1 MNTVRVLLKNNS
13 YPIVIGSG
21 ILSGLP
27 GILKKLKIG
36 HDAVVITDKS
46 VEKLYAK
53 KVASALKSRGF
64 SVKIFSVAAGEKSKS
79 ADVAMRL
86 VEEIAAYDV
95 DREVFIIALGGGVVG
110 DLAGFVAAIY
120 KRGVPYVQI
129 PTTLL
134 AQIDSAIG
142 GKVGVDLSVGKNLA
156 GAFHQPKAVVSDVNF
171 LTTLD
176 KRQIRNGL
184 AEAVKYGV
192 IVDRAL
198 FAYLEKNYGRFLS
211 LDGEVLTK
219 VVLACSRIKA
229 DVVSKDEKET
239 KGLRTILNFGH
250 TLGHA
255 LENAAGYHRYHH
267 GEAVALG
274 MRMAAHISCKKGL
287 FGPADALR
295 LNRLLS
301 LIGLPERF
309 SGVSQEKILSAMRHD
324 KKFVAGENRFVLPR
338 RIGSVAVVSGIS
350 MPLIKEA
357 IQKFRD

>member
-1 MNTVRVLLKNNS
+1 MTIVPVRLKSNS
-13 YPIVIGSG
+13 YPILIGSH
-21 ILSGLP
+21 ILSKLP
-27 GILKKLKIG
+27 SVLKKLNIG
-36 HDAVVITDKS
+36 HDAVVITDRS
-46 VEKLYAK
+46 VEKIYGN
-53 KVASALKSRGF
+53 KVSSILKSKGF

-79 ADVAMRL
+79 ADVAIRI

-95 DREVFIIALGGGVVG
+95 GREIFIIALGGGVVG

-120 KRGVPYVQI
+120 KRGIPYVQV

-134 AQIDSAIG
+134 AQIDSSIG
-142 GKVGVDLSVGKNLA
+142 GKVGVDLTVGKNLA
-156 GAFHQPKAVVSDVNF
+156 GAFHQPKAVFSDVDF

-176 KRQIRNGL
+176 VRQIRNGL

-198 FAYLEKNYGRFLS
+198 FVYLEKNYDGFLS
-211 LDGEVLTK
+211 LDRKVLTR
-219 VVLACSRIKA
+219 VVQACSRIKA

-274 MRMAAHISCKKGL
+274 MRMAALISCRKGML
-287 FGPADALR
+287 SQPDFER
-295 LNRLLS
+295 INRLLTR
-301 LIGLPERF
+301 IGLPETF
-309 SGVSQEKILSAMRHD
+309 TNVPQSKILSAMNHD
-324 KKFVAGENRFVLPR
+324 KKFIAGKNRFVLAR
-338 RIGSVAVVSGIS
+338 RIGSVEVVSGVS
-350 MPLIKEA
+350 MPLIEEA
-357 IQKFRD
+357 LRIYQG